1 MASTAKYLM
10 NNLLDS
16 TRKAPSTECLYR
28 FGLIADVQ
36 HADIPDGYNFS
47 KTKKRYYR
55 NSLTLLQQ
63 AVNVWK
69 QGKCDCAFQLGDLI
83 DGFSRQGPNGCQG
96 ALQSTLD
103 ILDKFDAPVYHM
115 WGNHE
120 LYNFKRTELLNSK
133 LLSATSKGCSGVS
146 GRAFYTIVP
155 FPQFRIIV
163 LDCYE
168 ISLLGTEEDSPEHSK
183 AWAYLS
189 NNPNEDKNNPDGLDD
204 YDMRFVKFNGAVS
217 STQLNWLESIL
228 SESVKNKENVI
239 IMGHNPMYK
248 PSTSPVCL
256 CWNYDEVMD
265 VFNRYGNC
273 VLCYIAGHD
282 HDSGSATDPAG
293 ILHITMPGIIEIPPG
308 KNGYAIGK
316 LYQNSLYIEGTGRMH
331 SYKMDL
337 KYIIEDK
344 TMS

>member
-1 MASTAKYLM
+1 MMASTAKYLM

-83 DGFSRQGPNGCQG
+83 DGFSRQGPKWLPGG
-96 ALQSTLD
+96 ASS
-103 ILDKFDAPVYHM
+103 
-115 WGNHE
+115 
-120 LYNFKRTELLNSK
+120 LLNSK

-344 TMS
+344 TIVLTIIGIII